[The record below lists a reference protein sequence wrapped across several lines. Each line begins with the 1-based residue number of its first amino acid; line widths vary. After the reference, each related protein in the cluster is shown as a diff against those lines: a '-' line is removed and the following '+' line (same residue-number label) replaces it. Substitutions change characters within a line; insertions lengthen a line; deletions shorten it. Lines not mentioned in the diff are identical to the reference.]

1 MSADDISAMPRPSN
15 QPPDQFDWVLVD
27 RDGTLIESVHYL
39 SDPTEVKLFPQTV
52 PSLQTFARLG
62 LKVAVI
68 TNQSGIGRRI
78 YSETDMNAVNDQMV
92 ALMNAGGA
100 GVDGIFHCPHI
111 PEDHCLCRKPATEL
125 AQNAA
130 DQFGFKVEH
139 SVVIGDN
146 ISDVEMGW
154 HLGVP
159 SMLVRTGLGSQ
170 YEAQV
175 NSAGG
180 IVVDDILQAAET
192 IETMITNTGTEFPG
206 A

>member
-1 MSADDISAMPRPSN
+1 MSGPANR
-15 QPPDQFDWVLVD
+15 PPDQIDWVLVD

-39 SDPTEVKLFPQTV
+39 SDPAQVKLFPQTV

-68 TNQSGIGRRI
+68 TNQSGIGRGL
-78 YSETDMNAVNDQMV
+78 YSESEMNAVNDEMV
-92 ALMNAGGA
+92 ALMSAGGV
-100 GVDGIFHCPHI
+100 GVDGVFHCPHT
-111 PEDHCLCRKPATEL
+111 PEDHCHCRKPATEL

-130 DQFGFKVEH
+130 DQFGFNVQH

-154 HLGVP
+154 QLGVP
-159 SMLVRTGLGSQ
+159 SLLVRTGLGTQ

-180 IVVDDILQAAET
+180 IVVNDILQAAET
-192 IETMITNTGTEFPG
+192 IETMITNIGTEFPR

>member
-1 MSADDISAMPRPSN
+1 LSVEDPSAAPRPSHRL
-15 QPPDQFDWVLVD
+15 PDQIDWVMVD
-27 RDGTLIESVHYL
+27 RDGTLIEYVRYL
-39 SDPTEVKLFPQTV
+39 SDPAQVKLFPQTV
-52 PSLQTFARLG
+52 TSLQKFARLG

-68 TNQSGIGRRI
+68 TNQAGIGRGE
-78 YSETDMNAVNDQMV
+78 YAESDLNAVNDQMLS
-92 ALMNAGGA
+92 LMQAA
-100 GVDGIFHCPHI
+100 GVGVDRIFHCPHA
-111 PEDHCLCRKPATEL
+111 PEEHCPCRKPATEL

-130 DQFGFKVEH
+130 DQFGFKMEH

-192 IETMITNTGTEFPG
+192 IETMISDTGTESPG